1 MWYAVYISKECA
13 EREMFRRGQQFRWR
27 TSLSWQTTD
36 NIAAF
41 FFLTTL
47 CLQQRFYTRL
57 DLITQWS
64 IHLFRRTLVQ
74 IHREIRKLKWQKKR
88 VSVSTISYERNML
101 SVYTRRRILTFSKNK
116 PAAAK
121 LQNTKQRGRYR
132 RFDRTGVWIKCETI
146 TLWLIGSELALL
158 FIQVETQYL

>member
-116 PAAAK
+116 PAAEIAEYEATWTVSTFRP
-121 LQNTKQRGRYR
+121 NW
-132 RFDRTGVWIKCETI
+132 GVDKMRDNNPLTYWQWVGTFVH
-146 TLWLIGSELALL
+146 T
-158 FIQVETQYL
+158 VETQYL